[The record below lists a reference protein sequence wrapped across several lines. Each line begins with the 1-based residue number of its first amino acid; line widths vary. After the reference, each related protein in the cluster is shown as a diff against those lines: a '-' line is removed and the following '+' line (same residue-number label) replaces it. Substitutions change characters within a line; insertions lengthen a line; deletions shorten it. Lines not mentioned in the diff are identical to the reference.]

1 MASNF
6 PVERD
11 NSGEE
16 VSLEAEESTE
26 VCDDSYAIGILSVGE
41 VLDYTVP
48 TCSVVTVKLQHAVTS
63 VWVSEKG
70 ETVQLDVFFKHSPDL
85 QWRVPCSVKI
95 LLCARKFK
103 MCLCCPIV

>member
-6 PVERD
+6 PLERD
-11 NSGEE
+11 NSDEE

-26 VCDDSYAIGILSVGE
+26 ACDNSYALDILSVGE

-70 ETVQLDVFFKHSPDL
+70 EAVQLDVFFKHSLDL

-95 LLCARKFK
+95 LDSCYVPVSL
-103 MCLCCPIV
+103 LCCRIV